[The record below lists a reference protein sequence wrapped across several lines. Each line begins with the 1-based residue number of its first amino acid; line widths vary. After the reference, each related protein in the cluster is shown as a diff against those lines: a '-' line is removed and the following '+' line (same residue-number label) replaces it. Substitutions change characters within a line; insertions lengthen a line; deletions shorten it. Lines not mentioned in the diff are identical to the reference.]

1 MNWGG
6 QKKERTMQD
15 TKSQDMVDNGSPTVK
30 GAWFTGIVLLL
41 LLIGVLSRDLLTR
54 LGECDKPWLWC
65 LA

>member
-1 MNWGG
+1 
-6 QKKERTMQD
+6 MQD